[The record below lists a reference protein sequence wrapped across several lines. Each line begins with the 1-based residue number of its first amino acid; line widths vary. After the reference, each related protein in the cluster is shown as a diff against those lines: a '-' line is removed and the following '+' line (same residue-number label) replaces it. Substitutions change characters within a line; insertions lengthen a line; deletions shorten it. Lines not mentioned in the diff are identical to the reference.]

1 MTKANIL
8 IVDDDPLVADSLA
21 VFLRSRGY
29 EVAVETDSHRAL
41 RLLRDGH
48 NPDLL
53 LTDVNMPGLDGFGL
67 LREARKVDPS
77 LVIVLLTGY
86 GTIESAVKAM
96 RDGAEDYVTKPVID
110 EEMLLTVERA
120 LKRRSLTQENE
131 QLKRQLNR
139 SLKLENLVG
148 SDHRMRKIYETMA
161 TVAATRATVLI
172 TGESGTGKSIIARAI
187 HHASPRKDKPFVE
200 VNCGALPES
209 LLESELFGHRKGAF
223 TGADTDRLG
232 KFKRADGGTIFL
244 DEIATASPSFQ
255 VRLLRILQERR
266 IERVGDDES
275 TEVDVRVILA
285 TNIDLKEAVERNE
298 FREDLYH
305 RINVVKIHIPPL
317 RERRGDIP
325 LLTEHFLRRYT
336 RENEKEVGGLA
347 DEAMSRLVGYDWP
360 GNVRELEN
368 AIERAVVLTRGSTL
382 TPEDFPPEISGQQP
396 TPAGGTVFD
405 FRPDGR
411 TIMPLKK
418 ALEGPEKEIIAATL
432 ASVNWNRQKA
442 AKLLDINRTTLF
454 NKMRKYGLLEIKR
467 GGKRR
472 GDAGDNG
479 EDGEDE

>member
-1 MTKANIL
+1 MSKANIL

-21 VFLRSRGY
+21 VFLRRRHY

-41 RLLRDGH
+41 RVLRDKT
-48 NPDLL
+48 PIDLL
-53 LTDVNMPGLDGFGL
+53 LSDVNMPGLDGFAL
-67 LREARKVDPS
+67 LKEARKADPS
-77 LVIVLLTGY
+77 LVVVLLTGY

-96 RDGAEDYVTKPVID
+96 REGAEDYVTKPVID

-139 SLKLENLVG
+139 SLKLENLIG

-172 TGESGTGKSIIARAI
+172 SGESGTGKSLIARAV
-187 HHASPRKDKPFVE
+187 HHASPRKQQPFVE

-209 LLESELFGHRKGAF
+209 LLESELFGHRRGAF
-223 TGADTDRLG
+223 TGADADRLG

-244 DEIATASPSFQ
+244 DEISTASAAFQ
-255 VRLLRILQERR
+255 VKLLRILQERR
-266 IERVGDDES
+266 FERLGDDES
-275 TEVDVRVILA
+275 IEVDVRVLLA
-285 TNIDLKEAVERNE
+285 TNIDLKAAVQRGE

-305 RINVVKIHIPPL
+305 RINVVNIVIPPL

-325 LLTEHFLRRYT
+325 LLADHFLRRYT
-336 RENEKEVGGLA
+336 RENEKPIDGVSDDAL
-347 DEAMSRLVGYDWP
+347 SKLVAYEWP

-368 AIERAVVLTRGSTL
+368 AIERAVVLTRGERL

-396 TPAGGTVFD
+396 AANNNAAFD

-411 TIMPLKK
+411 TIVPLKK

-442 AKLLDINRTTLF
+442 ARLLDINRTTLF

-472 GDAGDNG
+472 TTAEG
-479 EDGEDE
+479 

>member
-1 MTKANIL
+1 MSKANLL

-29 EVAVETDSHRAL
+29 EVAVQTDSNRAL
-41 RLLRDGH
+41 RALKDGLRA
-48 NPDLL
+48 DLL

-67 LREARKVDPS
+67 LREARKVDPN
-77 LVIVLLTGY
+77 LVVVMLTGY

-96 RDGAEDYVTKPVID
+96 REGAEDYITKPVID

-120 LKRRSLTQENE
+120 LKQRRLSQENE
-131 QLKRQLNR
+131 QLKRQLTR
-139 SLKLENLVG
+139 SLKLENMIG
-148 SDHRMRKIYETMA
+148 ADHRMRKIYETMA
-161 TVAATRATVLI
+161 TVAATRATALI

-187 HHASPRKDKPFVE
+187 HHASPRRDKPFVE
-200 VNCGALPES
+200 VNCGALPEG

-223 TGADTDRLG
+223 TGAEADRLG
-232 KFKRADGGTIFL
+232 KFLRADGGTIFL

-266 IERVGDDES
+266 FERVGDDES
-275 TEVDVRVILA
+275 IEVDVRVILA
-285 TNIDLKEAVERNE
+285 TNVDMKEAVDRGI

-305 RINVVKIHIPPL
+305 RINVVNIHIPPL

-325 LLTEHFLRRYT
+325 LLADHFLRRYA
-336 RENEKEVGGLA
+336 RENQKEVSRIT
-347 DEAMSRLVGYDWP
+347 DEAMAKLVGYEWP

-368 AIERAVVLTRGSTL
+368 AIERGIVLTRAAELGVD
-382 TPEDFPPEISGQQP
+382 DFPPEISGNQ
-396 TPAGGTVFD
+396 PAGGGNHSFD

-411 TIMPLKK
+411 TIVPLKK

-472 GDAGDNG
+472 EQTA
-479 EDGEDE
+479 

>member
-1 MTKANIL
+1 MSKANIL

-21 VFLRSRGY
+21 VFLRRRQY

-41 RLLRDGH
+41 KVLRDKTQI
-48 NPDLL
+48 DLL
-53 LTDVNMPGLDGFGL
+53 LSDVNMPGLDGFAL
-67 LREARKVDPS
+67 LKEARKADPT
-77 LVIVLLTGY
+77 LVVVLLTGY

-96 RDGAEDYVTKPVID
+96 REGAEDYVTKPVID

-139 SLKLENLVG
+139 SLKLENLIG

-172 TGESGTGKSIIARAI
+172 SGESGTGKSLIARAV
-187 HHASPRKDKPFVE
+187 HHASPRKQQPFVE

-209 LLESELFGHRKGAF
+209 LLESELFGHRRGAF
-223 TGADTDRLG
+223 TGADSDRLG

-244 DEIATASPSFQ
+244 DEISTASAAFQ
-255 VRLLRILQERR
+255 VKLLKILQERR
-266 IERVGDDES
+266 FERLGDDES
-275 TEVDVRVILA
+275 IEVDVRVLLA
-285 TNIDLKEAVERNE
+285 TNIDLKAAVKNGE

-305 RINVVKIHIPPL
+305 RINVVNILIPPL

-325 LLTEHFLRRYT
+325 LLADHFLRRYT
-336 RENEKEVGGLA
+336 RENEKPIEGVNDDALA
-347 DEAMSRLVGYDWP
+347 KLVAYEWP

-368 AIERAVVLTRGSTL
+368 AIERAVVLTRGEQL

-396 TPAGGTVFD
+396 ASNNNAAFD

-411 TIMPLKK
+411 TIVPLKK

-442 AKLLDINRTTLF
+442 ARLLDINRTTLF
-454 NKMRKYGLLEIKR
+454 NKMRKYELLDIKR

-472 GDAGDNG
+472 TTAEG
-479 EDGEDE
+479 

>member
-1 MTKANIL
+1 MSKANIL

-21 VFLRSRGY
+21 VFLRRRHY
-29 EVAVETDSHRAL
+29 EVSVETDSHRAL
-41 RLLRDGH
+41 RVLRDKT
-48 NPDLL
+48 PIDLL
-53 LTDVNMPGLDGFGL
+53 LSDVNMPGLDGFAL
-67 LREARKVDPS
+67 LKEAHKADPS
-77 LVIVLLTGY
+77 LVVVLLTGY

-96 RDGAEDYVTKPVID
+96 REGAEDYVTKPVID

-139 SLKLENLVG
+139 SLKLENLIG

-172 TGESGTGKSIIARAI
+172 SGESGTGKSLIARAV
-187 HHASPRKDKPFVE
+187 HHASPRKQQPFVE

-209 LLESELFGHRKGAF
+209 LLESELFGHRRGAF
-223 TGADTDRLG
+223 TGADSDRLG
-232 KFKRADGGTIFL
+232 KFKRADAGTIFL
-244 DEIATASPSFQ
+244 DEISTASAAFQ
-255 VRLLRILQERR
+255 VKLLRIMQEKRF
-266 IERVGDDES
+266 ERLGDDES
-275 TEVDVRVILA
+275 IDVDVRVLLA
-285 TNIDLKEAVERNE
+285 TNIDLKAAVKRGE

-305 RINVVKIHIPPL
+305 RINVVNIVIPPL

-325 LLTEHFLRRYT
+325 LLADHFLRRYT
-336 RENEKEVGGLA
+336 RENEKPIEGVNDDAL
-347 DEAMSRLVGYDWP
+347 SKLVAYDWP

-368 AIERAVVLTRGSTL
+368 AIERAVVLTRGEQL

-396 TPAGGTVFD
+396 STNNNAAFD

-411 TIMPLKK
+411 TVVPLKK

-442 AKLLDINRTTLF
+442 ARLLDINRTTLF

-472 GDAGDNG
+472 TTA
-479 EDGEDE
+479 ES

>member
-1 MTKANIL
+1 MSKANL
-8 IVDDDPLVADSLA
+8 MIVDDDPLVADSLA

-29 EVAVETDSHRAL
+29 EVAVQTDSSRAL
-41 RLLRDGH
+41 RSLKDGSRA
-48 NPDLL
+48 DLL

-67 LREARKVDPS
+67 LREARKVDPQ
-77 LVIVLLTGY
+77 LVVVMLTGY

-96 RDGAEDYVTKPVID
+96 REGAEDYITKPVID

-120 LKRRSLTQENE
+120 LKQRRLSQENE
-131 QLKRQLNR
+131 QLKRQLTR
-139 SLKLENLVG
+139 SLKLENLIG
-148 SDHRMRKIYETMA
+148 ADHRMRKIYETMA

-187 HHASPRKDKPFVE
+187 HHASPRRDKPFVE
-200 VNCGALPES
+200 VNCGALPEG

-223 TGADTDRLG
+223 TGAEADRLG
-232 KFKRADGGTIFL
+232 KFLRADGGTIFL

-255 VRLLRILQERR
+255 VKLLRILQERR
-266 IERVGDDES
+266 FDRVGDDES
-275 TEVDVRVILA
+275 IEVDVRVILA
-285 TNIDLKEAVERNE
+285 TNVDMKDAVDRGV

-305 RINVVKIHIPPL
+305 RINVVNIHIPPL

-325 LLTEHFLRRYT
+325 LLADHFLRRYA
-336 RENEKEVGGLA
+336 RENSKDIGGIS
-347 DEAMSRLVGYDWP
+347 DEAMSKLVAYEWP

-368 AIERAVVLTRGSTL
+368 AIERAIVLTRANEL
-382 TPEDFPPEISGQQP
+382 DVDDFPPEISGQQ
-396 TPAGGTVFD
+396 ASSGGTHTFD

-411 TIMPLKK
+411 TIVPLKK

-472 GDAGDNG
+472 
-479 EDGEDE
+479 DEVPG

>member
-1 MTKANIL
+1 MSKANL
-8 IVDDDPLVADSLA
+8 MIVDDDPLVADSLA

-29 EVAVETDSHRAL
+29 DVAVQTDSHRAL
-41 RLLRDGH
+41 RTLKEGLRA
-48 NPDLL
+48 DLL

-67 LREARKVDPS
+67 LREARKVDPT
-77 LVIVLLTGY
+77 LVVVMLTGY

-96 RDGAEDYVTKPVID
+96 REGAEDYITKPVID

-120 LKRRSLTQENE
+120 LKQRRLSQENE
-131 QLKRQLNR
+131 QLKRQLTR
-139 SLKLENLVG
+139 SLKLENLIG
-148 SDHRMRKIYETMA
+148 ADHRMRKIYETMA

-187 HHASPRKDKPFVE
+187 HHASPRRDKPFVE
-200 VNCGALPES
+200 VNCGALPEG

-223 TGADTDRLG
+223 TGAEADRLG
-232 KFKRADGGTIFL
+232 KFLRADGGTIFL

-255 VRLLRILQERR
+255 IKLLRILQERR
-266 IERVGDDES
+266 FERVGDDES
-275 TEVDVRVILA
+275 IAVDVRVILA
-285 TNIDLKEAVERNE
+285 TNVDMKEAVDRGV

-305 RINVVKIHIPPL
+305 RINVVNIHIPPL

-325 LLTEHFLRRYT
+325 LLADHFLRRYA
-336 RENEKEVGGLA
+336 RENTKDISRIS
-347 DEAMSRLVGYDWP
+347 DEAMSKLVAYEWP

-368 AIERAVVLTRGSTL
+368 SIERAIVLTRAAELGI
-382 TPEDFPPEISGQQP
+382 EDFPPEISGQQ
-396 TPAGGTVFD
+396 ASSEGTHTFD

-411 TIMPLKK
+411 TIVPLKK

-472 GDAGDNG
+472 
-479 EDGEDE
+479 DEVPG

>member
-1 MTKANIL
+1 MSKGTLL

-29 EVAVETDSHRAL
+29 DATVETDSNRAL
-41 RLLRDGH
+41 RSVKEGLRV
-48 NPDLL
+48 DLL

-67 LREARKVDPS
+67 LREARKVDPN

-86 GTIESAVKAM
+86 GTIEAAVKAM
-96 RDGAEDYVTKPVID
+96 REGAEDYVTKPVID

-120 LKRRSLTQENE
+120 LKQRRLTQENE

-139 SLKLENLVG
+139 SLNLENMVG
-148 SDHRMRKIYETMA
+148 ADHRMRKIYETMA

-172 TGESGTGKSIIARAI
+172 SGESGTGKSLIARAI
-187 HHASPRKDKPFVE
+187 HHASPRRDKPFVE
-200 VNCGALPES
+200 VNCGALPEG

-223 TGADTDRLG
+223 TGADSDRLG
-232 KFKRADGGTIFL
+232 KFLRADGGTIFL

-255 VRLLRILQERR
+255 VKLLRILQERR
-266 IERVGDDES
+266 FERVGDDES
-275 TEVDVRVILA
+275 VQVDVRVILA
-285 TNIDLKEAVERNE
+285 TNIDLKDAVERGV
-298 FREDLYH
+298 FREDLFH
-305 RINVVKIHIPPL
+305 RINVVNIHIPPL

-325 LLTEHFLRRYT
+325 LLADHFLRRYV
-336 RENEKEVGGLA
+336 RENAKDVQGIA
-347 DEAMSRLVGYDWP
+347 DEALSRLEGYEWP

-368 AIERAVVLTRGSTL
+368 SIERAVVLTRGTEL
-382 TPEDFPPEISGQQP
+382 TAEDFPPEISGHQP
-396 TPAGGTVFD
+396 GGGTHTFD

-411 TIMPLKK
+411 TIVPLKK

-472 GDAGDNG
+472 ERAS
-479 EDGEDE
+479 

>member
-1 MTKANIL
+1 MSKANLL

-29 EVAVETDSHRAL
+29 EVSVQTDANRAL
-41 RLLRDGH
+41 RSLKDGLRA
-48 NPDLL
+48 DLL

-67 LREARKVDPS
+67 LREARKVDAN
-77 LVIVLLTGY
+77 LVVVMLTGY

-96 RDGAEDYVTKPVID
+96 REGAEDYITKPVID

-120 LKRRSLTQENE
+120 LKQRRLSQENE
-131 QLKRQLNR
+131 QLKRQLTR
-139 SLKLENLVG
+139 SLKLENMIG
-148 SDHRMRKIYETMA
+148 ADHRMRKMYETMS

-187 HHASPRKDKPFVE
+187 HHASPRRDKPFVE
-200 VNCGALPES
+200 VNCGALPEG

-223 TGADTDRLG
+223 TGAEADRLG
-232 KFKRADGGTIFL
+232 KFLRADGGTIFL

-255 VRLLRILQERR
+255 VKLLRILQERR
-266 IERVGDDES
+266 FERVGDDES
-275 TEVDVRVILA
+275 ITVDVRVILA
-285 TNIDLKEAVERNE
+285 TNIDMKEAVDTGT

-305 RINVVKIHIPPL
+305 RINVVNIHIPPL
-317 RERRGDIP
+317 RERRGDVP
-325 LLTEHFLRRYT
+325 LLADHFLRRYAK
-336 RENEKEVGGLA
+336 ENQKEISGIS
-347 DEAMSRLVGYDWP
+347 DEAMVKLVGYEWP

-368 AIERAVVLTRGSTL
+368 AIERAIVLTRATELGV
-382 TPEDFPPEISGQQP
+382 EDFPPEVSGAQ
-396 TPAGGTVFD
+396 TSGGGGNHSFD

-411 TIMPLKK
+411 TIVPLKK

-472 GDAGDNG
+472 EQTA
-479 EDGEDE
+479 

>member
-1 MTKANIL
+1 MSKANIL

-21 VFLRSRGY
+21 VFLRRRQY

-41 RLLRDGH
+41 KVLRDKTQI
-48 NPDLL
+48 DLL
-53 LTDVNMPGLDGFGL
+53 LSDVNMPGLDGFAL
-67 LREARKVDPS
+67 LKEARKADPT
-77 LVIVLLTGY
+77 LVVVLLTGY

-96 RDGAEDYVTKPVID
+96 REGAEDYITKPVID

-139 SLKLENLVG
+139 SLKLENLIG

-172 TGESGTGKSIIARAI
+172 SGESGTGKSLIARAV
-187 HHASPRKDKPFVE
+187 HHASPRKQQPFVE

-209 LLESELFGHRKGAF
+209 LLESELFGHRRGAF
-223 TGADTDRLG
+223 TGADSDRLG

-244 DEIATASPSFQ
+244 DEISTASAAFQ
-255 VRLLRILQERR
+255 VKLLKILQERR
-266 IERVGDDES
+266 FERLGDDES
-275 TEVDVRVILA
+275 IEVDVRVLLA
-285 TNIDLKEAVERNE
+285 TNIDLKAAVKNGQ

-305 RINVVKIHIPPL
+305 RINVVNILIPPL

-325 LLTEHFLRRYT
+325 LLADHFLRRYT
-336 RENEKEVGGLA
+336 RENEKPIEGVNDDALA
-347 DEAMSRLVGYDWP
+347 KLVAYEWP

-368 AIERAVVLTRGSTL
+368 AIERAVVLTRGERL

-396 TPAGGTVFD
+396 ASNNNAAFD

-411 TIMPLKK
+411 TIVPLKK

-442 AKLLDINRTTLF
+442 ARLLDINRTTLF
-454 NKMRKYGLLEIKR
+454 NKMRKYELLEIKR

-472 GDAGDNG
+472 TAAEG
-479 EDGEDE
+479 

>member
-1 MTKANIL
+1 MSKANIL

-21 VFLRSRGY
+21 VFLRRRQY

-41 RLLRDGH
+41 KVLRDKT
-48 NPDLL
+48 PIDLL
-53 LTDVNMPGLDGFGL
+53 LSDVNMPGLDGFAL
-67 LREARKVDPS
+67 LKEARKADPN
-77 LVIVLLTGY
+77 LVVVLLTGY

-96 RDGAEDYVTKPVID
+96 REGAEDYVTKPVID

-120 LKRRSLTQENE
+120 LKRRSLTEENE

-139 SLKLENLVG
+139 SLKLDNLIG

-172 TGESGTGKSIIARAI
+172 SGESGTGKSLIARAV
-187 HHASPRKDKPFVE
+187 HHASPRKQQPFVE

-209 LLESELFGHRKGAF
+209 LLESELFGHRRGAF
-223 TGADTDRLG
+223 TGADADRLG

-244 DEIATASPSFQ
+244 DEISTASAAFQ
-255 VRLLRILQERR
+255 VKLLRILQERR
-266 IERVGDDES
+266 FERLGDDES
-275 TEVDVRVILA
+275 IDVDVRVLLA
-285 TNIDLKEAVERNE
+285 TNIDLKAAVERGG

-305 RINVVKIHIPPL
+305 RINVVNIHIPPL

-325 LLTEHFLRRYT
+325 LLVDHFLRRYT
-336 RENEKEVGGLA
+336 RENERPITGLSDDA
-347 DEAMSRLVGYDWP
+347 LSKLVAYNWP

-368 AIERAVVLTRGSTL
+368 SIERAVVLTRGEQL
-382 TPEDFPPEISGQQP
+382 TPDDFPPEISGQQP
-396 TPAGGTVFD
+396 AATSSTAFD

-411 TIMPLKK
+411 TIVPLKK

-442 AKLLDINRTTLF
+442 ARLLDINRTTLF

-472 GDAGDNG
+472 SAAEG
-479 EDGEDE
+479 